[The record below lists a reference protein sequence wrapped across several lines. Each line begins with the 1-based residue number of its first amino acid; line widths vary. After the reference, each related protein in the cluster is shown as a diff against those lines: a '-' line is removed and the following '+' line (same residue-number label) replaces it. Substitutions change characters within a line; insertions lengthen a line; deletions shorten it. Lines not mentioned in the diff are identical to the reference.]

1 MAGRKKINPVVKED
15 LTTKKTNIEEV
26 TGHKSRIK
34 FITDVF
40 GSHGKHIKNNVE
52 EVTEKEADYF
62 VKIGVAIKC

>member
-15 LTTKKTNIEEV
+15 LTTEKTNVEEV
-26 TGHKSRIK
+26 TKKTKIK
-34 FITDVF
+34 FITNVI
-40 GSHGKHIKNNVE
+40 GSHGNFFKNNVE